1 MPGSSS
7 SFIKKAGSF
16 VPGSALVLF
25 GKWVSLFSGIYMTNP
40 LWEKRASTAALSFG
54 AVLSLGSIYLYSDDD
69 KPKLRLYAVRALK
82 VFLLSAFLCYASYFF
97 VSKVHGFDTIV
108 NIIWFAGFVVSM
120 ASLCLFLTFLAMREE
135 RTSKIIFVILAVIL
149 LVLVIVLAALL
160 FFAPDFLRNL
170 FNYLRG
176 S

>member
-25 GKWVSLFSGIYMTNP
+25 GKWINLFSGIYMTNP
-40 LWEKRASTAALSFG
+40 LWERRASTAALAFG

-69 KPKLRLYAVRALK
+69 KPELRIYAVRSLK
-82 VFLLSAFLCYASYFF
+82 VFLSTALLCYASFFF
-97 VSKVHGFDTIV
+97 VSSVRGFDTIG
-108 NIIWFAGFVVSM
+108 NIIWFVAFVVSM
-120 ASLCLFLTFLAMREE
+120 VSLCLFLTFLAMREE
-135 RTSKIIFVILAVIL
+135 KTSKIIFAICI
-149 LVLVIVLAALL
+149 IVLLTLVVALV
-160 FFAPDFLRNL
+160 FSPDVLHNL
-170 FNYLRG
+170 YDYLRQ